1 MEGFSAFVVMAI
13 WIAIAAI
20 PVVICAL
27 AFLHA
32 ARVPQWVWALAGK
45 TQIWWLVGLLL
56 GAGLIPLGL
65 PASIYY
71 FVKIRPVLERIESG
85 DLGENA

>member
-1 MEGFSAFVVMAI
+1 MWMAVL
-13 WIAIAAI
+13 IAVAAI

-32 ARVPQWVWALAGK
+32 ARAPKWVWALSGK
-45 TQIWWLVGLLL
+45 TQIWWLAGLLM
-56 GAGLIPLGL
+56 GIGVPVLGL

-71 FVKIRPVLERIESG
+71 FIKIRPVLERIESG
-85 DLGENA
+85 DLAL